1 MTHTKQSPEY
11 PGRFTPAEDLVLYS
25 TWDALLLLAKDT
37 GLIPVRVDDTIYS
50 VVTDTTNYGSKDM
63 NKRQNI
69 FGAFIAA
76 LFTVGTPTGVSAQEA
91 GAGALEEIIVTA
103 TRRSVSIQ
111 DVAISITALSQ
122 QTLDRAGIQTLEEFA
137 WLVPGLAISGQSN
150 GRAQL
155 NIRGV
160 SSGEIRR
167 DNSRATETVGIYF
180 DEVPLSIAL
189 YNPNMEPFDLERVE
203 VLRGPQGTLYGSG
216 SLAGTIR
223 LVSRAPEM
231 NEFEG
236 LIDAGINSVGDGGT
250 GYSLKGVL
258 NMPIS
263 EDTLA
268 ARVTVYQIDE
278 AGWIDNLSDG
288 PGGGEDVNSSSRW
301 GVRAA
306 LLWTPTEPL
315 SIKATYMHQAADTD
329 GTPADNIEALGVQ
342 RLINVGTLRPDQAFD
357 PSGKYEQWKYHD
369 QFYDDEIDIFNL
381 HALYDFDSSQL
392 SSSTSYTN
400 RDIRVLADISLNNLA
415 AGFFPAPPPPTGGS
429 VNVLGITL
437 DDNKSVSSFAQEFRL
452 TSTGDSDF
460 QWIAGLFYSEIEV
473 DYFQDLTVTDPRGI
487 TGVPPNPLV
496 IALYAPFGNQPGVLV
511 RIEDDYTTKQG
522 AVFGEVNYRFAD
534 KWQATVGA
542 RYFDVDQL
550 INQGKSG
557 RLTGDRESFTLTK
570 NPTEDG
576 INPKFI
582 LSYEPSDDIL
592 ISAQAARGFRLG
604 GPQSFIAPVAV
615 SPTND
620 CPGDIA
626 ALGANI
632 DPDGF
637 DSESLWNY
645 ELGLKSVWADSTVVF
660 NAAAF
665 FIDYQ
670 DLQVTS
676 RLDCGTSFTTNAE
689 GAETKGIEF
698 EMQYL
703 ATDDLSFSFGGS
715 YVDTELTADL
725 PSGEA
730 VAGDELIY
738 VPKLGFNASMQY
750 TRPLSDARNAYMY
763 LSYQYTGSVDM
774 FYPAQ
779 GSVPV
784 VRSPEADAYETVNL
798 RIGVEAEKWEMA
810 LYVNN
815 LFDEYGTTY
824 IDSINANGPGG
835 WVTDTTIRP
844 RTIGLNAKYRF

>member
-1 MTHTKQSPEY
+1 
-11 PGRFTPAEDLVLYS
+11 
-25 TWDALLLLAKDT
+25 
-37 GLIPVRVDDTIYS
+37 
-50 VVTDTTNYGSKDM
+50 M
-63 NKRQNI
+63 NKRKSI
-69 FGAFIAA
+69 FGAVIAA
-76 LFTVGTPTGVSAQEA
+76 VLTVGTPAGVAAQET
-91 GAGALEEIIVTA
+91 GAQATIDEIIVTA
-103 TRRSVSIQ
+103 QKRSESIQ
-111 DVAISITALSQ
+111 DIAIAITAMTQ
-122 QTLDRAGIQTLEEFA
+122 ETMDRAGIDSLEEFA
-137 WLVPGLAISGQSN
+137 YKVPGLAISGQSN
-150 GRAQL
+150 GRTQL
-155 NIRGV
+155 NIRGI

-223 LVSRAPEM
+223 LVSRAPVM

-236 LIDAGINSVGDGGT
+236 FIDAGYTSVDDGDT

-258 NMPIS
+258 NIPIS
-263 EDTLA
+263 DDTLA
-268 ARVTVYQIDE
+268 ARVVAYQIDE

-288 PGGGEDVNSSSRW
+288 PGNGKDVNSSSRS

-315 SIKATYMHQAADTD
+315 SIKATYIHQTADSD

-342 RLINVGTLRPDQAFD
+342 RLIDVGTLTPEQAFD
-357 PSGKYEQWKYHD
+357 PSGKYEQWKYHA

-381 HALYDFDSSQL
+381 HLLYDFESSQL
-392 SSSTSYTN
+392 SSSTSYTD
-400 RDIRVLADISLNNLA
+400 RDIRVFADISLNNLA
-415 AGFFPAPPPPTGGS
+415 AGFFPAPPPATGGS

-452 TSTGDSDF
+452 TSTGDGDF

-487 TGVPPNPLV
+487 TGVPEDPLV
-496 IALYAPFGNQPGVLV
+496 IALYEPFGNEPGVLV
-511 RIEDDYTTKQG
+511 RIVDDYTTEQV
-522 AVFGEVNYRFAD
+522 AVFGEVSYRFAD

-550 INQGKSG
+550 ITQGKSG
-557 RLTGDRESFTLTK
+557 RLTGDTESFTLTK

-592 ISAQAARGFRLG
+592 LSVLASRGFRLG

-626 ALGANI
+626 ALGASI

-645 ELGLKSVWADSTVVF
+645 ELGIKSVWADSRVVF
-660 NAAAF
+660 NAAVF
-665 FIDYQ
+665 FIDYE
-670 DLQVTS
+670 DIQVTS
-676 RLDCGTSFTTNAE
+676 RLNCGTSFTTNAE
-689 GAETKGIEF
+689 GAESKGIEF
-698 EMQYL
+698 ELQFL

-738 VPKLGFNASMQY
+738 VPNVNFNASMAY
-750 TRPLSDARNAYMY
+750 TRPLRDTRNLYMN
-763 LSYQYTGSVDM
+763 LSYQYTGEVEM
-774 FYPAQ
+774 FYKSQ

-784 VRSPEADAYETVNL
+784 VRDPVADAYQTVNL

-810 LYVNN
+810 VFVNN
-815 LFDEYGTTY
+815 LFNEYGTTY
-824 IDSINANGPGG
+824 VDSINANGPGG
-835 WVTDTTIRP
+835 WVTDTVIRP
-844 RTIGLNAKYRF
+844 RTIGLNARFKF

>member
-1 MTHTKQSPEY
+1 M
-11 PGRFTPAEDLVLYS
+11 A
-25 TWDALLLLAKDT
+25 
-37 GLIPVRVDDTIYS
+37 
-50 VVTDTTNYGSKDM
+50 
-63 NKRQNI
+63 
-69 FGAFIAA
+69 
-76 LFTVGTPTGVSAQEA
+76 
-91 GAGALEEIIVTA
+91 
-103 TRRSVSIQ
+103 
-111 DVAISITALSQ
+111 
-122 QTLDRAGIQTLEEFA
+122 
-137 WLVPGLAISGQSN
+137 
-150 GRAQL
+150 
-155 NIRGV
+155 
-160 SSGEIRR
+160 
-167 DNSRATETVGIYF
+167 
-180 DEVPLSIAL
+180 
-189 YNPNMEPFDLERVE
+189 
-203 VLRGPQGTLYGSG
+203 
-216 SLAGTIR
+216 
-223 LVSRAPEM
+223 
-231 NEFEG
+231 
-236 LIDAGINSVGDGGT
+236 LID
-250 GYSLKGVL
+250 
-258 NMPIS
+258 
-263 EDTLA
+263 
-268 ARVTVYQIDE
+268 
-278 AGWIDNLSDG
+278 
-288 PGGGEDVNSSSRW
+288 
-301 GVRAA
+301 
-306 LLWTPTEPL
+306 
-315 SIKATYMHQAADTD
+315 
-329 GTPADNIEALGVQ
+329 
-342 RLINVGTLRPDQAFD
+342 VGTLTPDQAFD
-357 PSGKYEQWKYHD
+357 PSGKYEQWKHHA

-381 HALYDFDSSQL
+381 HVLYDFDSFEL
-392 SSSTSYTN
+392 SSSTSYTD

-415 AGFFPAPPPPTGGS
+415 AGFFPSPPPQNGGR

-460 QWIAGLFYSEIEV
+460 QWLAGLFYSEIEV

-487 TGVPPNPLV
+487 DGSPLV

-522 AVFGEVNYRFAD
+522 AVFGELNYRFAD

-557 RLTGDRESFTLTK
+557 RLTGDTQSFSLTK

-604 GPQSFIAPVAV
+604 GPQAFIAPVAV

-626 ALGANI
+626 ALGATI
-632 DPDGF
+632 DEDGF

-665 FIDYQ
+665 FIDYS

-676 RLDCGTSFTTNAE
+676 RLNCGTSFTTNAE

-703 ATDDLSFSFGGS
+703 ATDDLNFSFGGS

-750 TRPLSDARNAYMY
+750 TRPLSDARNAYMF

-784 VRSPEADAYETVNL
+784 VRSSEADAYETVNL
-798 RIGVEAEKWEMA
+798 RIGVEAEEWEMA

-835 WVTDTTIRP
+835 WVTDTVIRP